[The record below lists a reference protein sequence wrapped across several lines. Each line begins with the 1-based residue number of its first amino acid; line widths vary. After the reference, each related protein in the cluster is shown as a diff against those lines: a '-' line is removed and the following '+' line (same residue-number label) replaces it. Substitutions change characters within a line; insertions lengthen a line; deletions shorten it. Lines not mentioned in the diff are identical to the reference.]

1 MIKKS
6 MSSVL
11 KYQKLLVFKNII
23 DLKLDIYKLKKIQIK
38 IPFKHQLGNQKK

>member
-23 DLKLDIYKLKKIQIK
+23 DLKLDIYKSKK
-38 IPFKHQLGNQKK
+38 FK